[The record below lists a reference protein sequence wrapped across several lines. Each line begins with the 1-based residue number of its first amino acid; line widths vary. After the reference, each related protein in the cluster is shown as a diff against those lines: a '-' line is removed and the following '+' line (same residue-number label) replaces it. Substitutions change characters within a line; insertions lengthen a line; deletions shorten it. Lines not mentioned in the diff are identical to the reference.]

1 MSKENNGGAYGVFV
15 PVEVGDEKTF
25 WNRIGAGFVNSKGL
39 TLLLDAIPAQG
50 RAVVVAEDLA
60 DCEGPYKVFTPV
72 EYEAKGERKTRWT
85 RIGTAL
91 ANKKGLIVLFNAYPV
106 SGKAVVVMVEERE
119 GGEKGEEG
127 EVIDV
132 F

>member
-1 MSKENNGGAYGVFV
+1 MNKDNGAYGVYV
-15 PVEVGDEKTF
+15 PVEVSDEKTF

-50 RAVVVAEDLA
+50 KAVVVAEELPVG
-60 DCEGPYKVFTPV
+60 EGPYKVFTPV
-72 EYEAKGERKTRWT
+72 EYTKDGGQKTRWT

-91 ANKKGLIVLFNAYPV
+91 GNKKGLTVLFNAYPV
-106 SGKAVVVMVEERE
+106 NGKAVVVIVEDEKE
-119 GGEKGEEG
+119 GGEKDD
-127 EVIDV
+127 VID

>member
-1 MSKENNGGAYGVFV
+1 MNKDNGAYGVYV
-15 PVEVGDEKTF
+15 PVEVSDEKTF

-50 RAVVVAEDLA
+50 KAVVVAEELPVG
-60 DCEGPYKVFTPV
+60 EGPYKVFTPV
-72 EYEAKGERKTRWT
+72 EYTKDGGQKTRWT

-91 ANKKGLIVLFNAYPV
+91 GNKKGLTVLFNAYPV
-106 SGKAVVVMVEERE
+106 NGKAVVVIVEDEKE
-119 GGEKGEEG
+119 GGEKGD
-127 EVIDV
+127 VID

>member
-39 TLLLDAIPAQG
+39 TLLLDAIPVQG
-50 RAVVVAEDLA
+50 RAVVVAEGLA
-60 DCEGPYKVFTPV
+60 TEDKPFKVFTPV
-72 EYEAKGERKTRWT
+72 EYEKDGERKTRWT
-85 RIGTAL
+85 RIGTAIP
-91 ANKKGLIVLFNAYPV
+91 NKKGLTVLFNAYPV
-106 SGKAVVVMVEERE
+106 SGKAVVVMVEEEKE
-119 GGEKGEEG
+119 GGEKDQA

>member
-1 MSKENNGGAYGVFV
+1 MSKDGGAYGVFV

-25 WNRIGAGFVNSKGL
+25 WNRIGAGFVNGKGL
-39 TLLLDAIPAQG
+39 TLLLDAIPVQG
-50 RAVVVAEDLA
+50 RAVVVAEGLA
-60 DCEGPYKVFTPV
+60 TEDKPFKVFTPV

-85 RIGTAL
+85 RIGTAIP
-91 ANKKGLIVLFNAYPV
+91 NKKGLTVLFNAHPV
-106 SGKAVVVMVEERE
+106 SGKAVVVMVEEEKE

>member
-1 MSKENNGGAYGVFV
+1 MNNSNAYGVFV
-15 PVEVGDEKTF
+15 PVEVGEEKTF
-25 WNRIGAGFVNSKGL
+25 WNRIGAGFVNSKGF

-50 RAVVVAEDLA
+50 RAVLVAEDLA
-60 DCEGPYKVFTPV
+60 TGDGPFKVFTPV
-72 EYEAKGERKTRWT
+72 EYEKDGEKKTRWT

-91 ANKKGLIVLFNAYPV
+91 SNKKGLTVLFNAYPV
-106 SGKAVVVMVEERE
+106 NGKAVVVIVEEEKE
-119 GGEKGEEG
+119 GGDEQE